1 MEDLLQVSEVTPVPK
16 TAGAAKK
23 APKQPKTPKE
33 PKVEAEI
40 PQEVQN
46 WKSRTETLTL
56 EMTEYIQAAQKERE
70 TWLSNLT
77 DSNPIGARLASSV
90 GGKSAGA
97 TEIISDENVQLL

>member
-1 MEDLLQVSEVTPVPK
+1 
-16 TAGAAKK
+16 
-23 APKQPKTPKE
+23 
-33 PKVEAEI
+33 
-40 PQEVQN
+40 
-46 WKSRTETLTL
+46 
-56 EMTEYIQAAQKERE
+56 MTEYIQAAQKERE